1 MQTFSTR
8 RFHSSMPGTCLNPV
22 RTTGWP
28 STVPQA
34 DTASFRCKPSCSQSF
49 SRSQSMDQPKCSCHT
64 PCTPVPS
71 LLKNKVLDARFFF
84 CIASSQIFGHVLP
97 LGFSPAL
104 ASWSIYIGL
113 VAIIYT
119 YTYIY
124 ILFRFA
130 CSLAGIFIQAI
141 WLLTLR
147 CLGFFCEPHSASSF
161 YVGLHRLLATLLIAT
176 TSLTVSVFEDQ
187 VN

>member
-1 MQTFSTR
+1 MVYIHR
-8 RFHSSMPGTCLNPV
+8 PG
-22 RTTGWP
+22 
-28 STVPQA
+28 
-34 DTASFRCKPSCSQSF
+34 
-49 SRSQSMDQPKCSCHT
+49 
-64 PCTPVPS
+64 
-71 LLKNKVLDARFFF
+71 
-84 CIASSQIFGHVLP
+84 GHH
-97 LGFSPAL
+97 
-104 ASWSIYIGL
+104 IYIY
-113 VAIIYT
+113 IYI

-124 ILFRFA
+124 IPFRFA